1 MSAALFK
8 AFKLLSLPILELVF
22 LRLFL
27 KHVLSLR
34 LGFPGF
40 TDNELFL
47 PAPLGFFAF
56 FLALENGGSPL
67 SFLFSRKK
75 LLLHFCFL
83 ILFLGLSAFLKM
95 SFSTTAVV
103 AWWGLLGL
111 VILSAFLLFIDTK
124 ALLKNKAL
132 WSLFPSLL
140 MVFSLVIFFKWGGA
154 LFENTIFIWA
164 KSLKAV
170 FSFLGIDTVKVYTF
184 SKLVQINH
192 PLWAIHIG
200 RGCSGFDGILFFV
213 GAFGIFCPLF
223 YHHFKASTWGIF
235 LGLGVFLFSFLNFF
249 RIVFLFSLGL
259 FFMQFFPKEEAI
271 KLTLTLFHAHLGY
284 LLYAM
289 GAFSYF
295 KLILFLS
302 SCSFAART
310 TLPQLKSQVAPR

>member
-1 MSAALFK
+1 MSTALFK
-8 AFKLLSLPILELVF
+8 AFKLLSFPLLELVF

-40 TDNELFL
+40 TDYELFL

-56 FLALENGGSPL
+56 FLALEKGGSPL

-75 LLLHFCFL
+75 LLLHVCFL
-83 ILFLGLSAFLKM
+83 ILFLGLSAFLKI
-95 SFSTTAVV
+95 SFSTTGVV

-124 ALLKNKAL
+124 ALLKNQAF
-132 WSLFPSLL
+132 WSLLPSLL
-140 MVFSLVIFFKWGGA
+140 MVFSLVIFLKWGGA

-164 KSLKAV
+164 KFLKAV
-170 FSFLGIDTVKVYTF
+170 FSFLGIDTVKVYAF

-192 PLWAIHIG
+192 PQWAVHIG

-223 YHHFKASTWGIF
+223 YHHFKASTWGLF
-235 LGLGVFLFSFLNFF
+235 LGLGVFLFSFLNFL

-259 FFMQFFPKEEAI
+259 FFMQFFPKEDAI

-295 KLILFLS
+295 KLILAFS
-302 SCSFAART
+302 SFAARPP
-310 TLPQLKSQVAPR
+310 LPQSKNQVTPR

>member
-1 MSAALFK
+1 VSTALFK
-8 AFKLLSLPILELVF
+8 AFKLLSFPLLELVF

-40 TDNELFL
+40 TDYELFL

-56 FLALENGGSPL
+56 FLALEKGGSPL

-75 LLLHFCFL
+75 LLLHVCFL
-83 ILFLGLSAFLKM
+83 ILFLGLSAFLKI
-95 SFSTTAVV
+95 SFSTTGVV

-124 ALLKNKAL
+124 ALLKNQAF
-132 WSLFPSLL
+132 WSLLPSLL
-140 MVFSLVIFFKWGGA
+140 MVFSLVIFLKWGGA

-164 KSLKAV
+164 KFLKAV
-170 FSFLGIDTVKVYTF
+170 FSFLGIDTVKVYAF

-192 PLWAIHIG
+192 PQWAVHIG

-223 YHHFKASTWGIF
+223 YHHFKASTWGLF
-235 LGLGVFLFSFLNFF
+235 LGLGVFLFSFLNFL

-259 FFMQFFPKEEAI
+259 FFMQFFPKEDAI

-284 LLYAM
+284 FLYAL

-295 KLILFLS
+295 KLILAFS
-302 SCSFAART
+302 SFAARPP
-310 TLPQLKSQVAPR
+310 LPQLKNQVTPR